1 MITLASDFGTPYPAA
16 MKGAILGRC
25 DARLVD
31 VGHDFPRQNVRAAA
45 FWLSK
50 VLPEFPPAV
59 HLVVV
64 DPGVGTD
71 RAALVVRVGE
81 HALVGPDNGVLLPP
95 ARALAETVPNGA
107 ADDDP
112 HTPAIDAYE
121 LDPGE
126 PRSSTFHG
134 RDVFAPGAAAVHE
147 VGVGRLD
154 ELDELTP
161 ADGVVD
167 LQFPDPERI
176 DEGFLGEVLVVDGF
190 GNVVTNVPGEVL
202 GNRSVARIDGEPIQ
216 VVRSYAH
223 AEAGEAVV
231 TVGSHGNVECAV
243 NQGRGDDR
251 FGIGVGDAVRIEFS

>member
-1 MITLASDFGTPYPAA
+1 
-16 MKGAILGRC
+16 
-25 DARLVD
+25 
-31 VGHDFPRQNVRAAA
+31 
-45 FWLSK
+45 
-50 VLPEFPPAV
+50 
-59 HLVVV
+59 
-64 DPGVGTD
+64 
-71 RAALVVRVGE
+71 
-81 HALVGPDNGVLLPP
+81 LLPP

-112 HTPAIDAYE
+112 HSPAIDAYE